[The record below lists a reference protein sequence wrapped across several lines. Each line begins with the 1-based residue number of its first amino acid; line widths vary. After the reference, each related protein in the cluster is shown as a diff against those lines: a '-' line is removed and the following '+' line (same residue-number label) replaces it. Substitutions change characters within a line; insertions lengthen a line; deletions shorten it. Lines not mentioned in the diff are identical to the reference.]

1 MLNAQKMILG
11 PNNAQIK
18 QWLWLWI
25 CSKTREVGA
34 RHSRDKG
41 GHLKK
46 NGDMEELGL
55 ALWGDGREG
64 QFKNPRKI

>member
-1 MLNAQKMILG
+1 MILVSMIVSMLKNKG
-11 PNNAQIK
+11 
-18 QWLWLWI
+18 
-25 CSKTREVGA
+25 SRGKTF
-34 RHSRDKG
+34 KG
-41 GHLKK
+41 RRWTLEK